1 MLSLQCLCSAVAGF
15 QSLWLSG
22 GMEVLVC
29 FVFFFFLKRD
39 RVSNLAMKKVRIGEP
54 VVSAVSF

>member
-22 GMEVLVC
+22 GMEVLVWVC
-29 FVFFFFLKRD
+29 FFFLKRD